1 MNGKHGARLWM
12 MAAVVGT
19 LISVTIVFAI
29 MGTGEKGAG
38 AALRVSARLSFL
50 LFWAAYAGGALA
62 TVFGPMFESMAR
74 HGRNFG
80 LAFAAALSVHLG
92 AALWYYHVSAY
103 PFRFTPIIR
112 AELVGVVWIYIL
124 ASFSIKRLR
133 DLISPELWR
142 RMRVLGMEYV
152 AVLFAF
158 NFAVFPTTI
167 TYFPFLLLI
176 IAAMIFRLVA
186 VLRYG
191 RRSNRTASP

>member
-1 MNGKHGARLWM
+1 MDDGRRCGHAHFGYNRICYHGNRRERGRRGPESL
-12 MAAVVGT
+12 
-19 LISVTIVFAI
+19 
-29 MGTGEKGAG
+29 
-38 AALRVSARLSFL
+38 ARLSFL

-92 AALWYYHVSAY
+92 ATLWYYHVSAY

>member
-1 MNGKHGARLWM
+1 MNGNHGAQLWM
-12 MAAVVGT
+12 TAAIVAI
-19 LISVTIVFAI
+19 LISVAITFVI

-62 TVFGPMFESMAR
+62 TLFGPMFERMAR
-74 HGRNFG
+74 HGRDFG

-92 AALWYYHVSAY
+92 VALWYYHVAAY
-103 PFRFTPIIR
+103 PFHLTPIIR
-112 AELVGVVWIYIL
+112 SELIGAVWIYVL

-133 DLISPELWR
+133 DAISPELWR
-142 RMRVLGMEYV
+142 HMRTFGMEYI

-176 IAAMIFRLVA
+176 VTGMISRLVA
-186 VLRYG
+186 ALRY
-191 RRSNRTASP
+191 RRRTNRTASP